1 MEIVEDRYQAGST
14 IITSQLPV
22 STWHD
27 VIGEPTVADAILDRL
42 VHNAYRLE
50 LDGVELSMFTTLTT
64 FGAPRGITL
73 AELEAR
79 SYDRSLATGS
89 LAGAST
95 IGFLIPPS
103 LPMIVYGVLAEVSIL
118 KLFIAGIVPGLLLA
132 AGFSLMTMLL
142 VTLRGT
148 SWSVR
153 EDACRPGDRRRSLR
167 QLGPVTA
174 LVLVLIGAGLLS
186 FTSSYLVS
194 VTEDILA
201 PASYGAI
208 GLIGA
213 YLVLRGA
220 RSLWHALASMPA
232 TPTEHDHSH
241 KGHHHDD
248 LDCGCGHAHGPT
260 LEQVRDRM
268 SLREM
273 AALVGSIAM
282 RPCTGALFLLV
293 IAWSLGLLPAG
304 ILATFAMGLGTASF
318 NLIVAGSGFGA
329 HSLLSV
335 VGTQARISPLVSPVA
350 QLTAGLIVV
359 AASVGMLVLYI

>member
-1 MEIVEDRYQAGST
+1 MELLDTTYLMRLARFLLIVIVAAVVIATATRLFDAPALLAWASDVQRDVQNAMADSLRAIRAGDPWALLTLCSLT
-14 IITSQLPV
+14 FAYGFVHAIGPGHGKFLLGGAALANRESLRRLTAL
-22 STWHD
+22 T
-27 VIGEPTVADAILDRL
+27 VI
-42 VHNAYRLE
+42 
-50 LDGVELSMFTTLTT
+50 S
-64 FGAPRGITL
+64 
-73 AELEAR
+73 
-79 SYDRSLATGS
+79 SLAQS
-89 LAGAST
+89 
-95 IGFLIPPS
+95 
-103 LPMIVYGVLAEVSIL
+103 
-118 KLFIAGIVPGLLLA
+118 
-132 AGFSLMTMLL
+132 MT
-142 VTLRGT
+142 
-148 SWSVR
+148 
-153 EDACRPGDRRRSLR
+153 AI
-167 QLGPVTA
+167 
-174 LVLVLIGAGLLS
+174 VLVLIGAGLLS

-273 AALVGSIAM
+273 AALVGSIAI

-293 IAWSLGLLPAG
+293 IAWSLGLLPAA

-335 VGTQARISPLVSPVA
+335 VGTSARISPLVSPVA